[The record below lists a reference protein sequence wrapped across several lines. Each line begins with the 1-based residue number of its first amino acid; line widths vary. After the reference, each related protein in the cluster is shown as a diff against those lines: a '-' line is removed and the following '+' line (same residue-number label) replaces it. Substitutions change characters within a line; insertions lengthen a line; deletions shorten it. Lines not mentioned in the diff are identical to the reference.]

1 MKSTKFF
8 QRVLIAVLIGV
19 NLTLLLMRYRID
31 FQEILLFNF
40 SLGLLYM
47 ALKNAVELVRSN
59 GLQEQLDEQI

>member
-19 NLTLLLMRYRID
+19 NLTLLLMMYRID